1 MIRNAAIAETAVQA
15 TPLPLSHRVV
25 VDENHIG
32 SINFMIAR
40 AGVARQM
47 EWQAVDVL

>member
-1 MIRNAAIAETAVQA
+1 MIRNAAIAETAVRA
-15 TPLPLSHRVV
+15 TPLPLSHRV